1 MDQIRHSLLT
11 VIALCTLFASLVA
24 NAEEATAQAEA
35 SPSQTEAVNSSPNE
49 TPDNSGSSDPE
60 PQPEATEEAI
70 AEETTVKPATDQ
82 PSTEP
87 AQAPKAEQIAEQP
100 QVQPAPDHSPASTVP
115 VQPIAPVVPVAPP
128 AKKQVAK
135 QPAKPVAPEGPS
147 LIDVIQLEDHA
158 SNEKYQEG
166 YALAQKILP
175 HWEGDS
181 TFDFLY
187 GVHAIETGHFD
198 EATFAFERLTLL
210 NPRTIRYRLELA
222 RALYF
227 NNNLDTAK
235 NEFEIA
241 LASNPPENV
250 KTNIQG
256 FLDKIKKAKEKASHH
271 WSVGA
276 GFNMGFDSNINSGTE
291 EDGVDIPNIGFV
303 SLQEE
308 AQSQSSSFTQF
319 STQGIYSYSHWK
331 HHSLDVSFNTTH
343 KRNDEVST
351 YDLDV
356 INLFAGYSWQPTQNI
371 RLQGGLSNTDV
382 KLDGEAYQN
391 QNTVNAMGLYTNKSG
406 FSFSASMSSGSR
418 SAESINAPDADISLF
433 ALSMI
438 WPSSKNKSTN
448 LSLYTSNDDVSNTDL
463 AHFGKTASGINFG
476 TKLLITPSIVRSML
490 ISISSTEYQA
500 ADPNFQ
506 EVRKD
511 TSAMGS
517 WGYEWSVSKYFN
529 LNANLIVSHNAS
541 NLDLFTN
548 YRAIVNTGISV
559 NF

>member
-1 MDQIRHSLLT
+1 MDQIRNFWLIGVALCILLT
-11 VIALCTLFASLVA
+11 SSVTI
-24 NAEEATAQAEA
+24 AEEASTQAQ
-35 SPSQTEAVNSSPNE
+35 STDTQVEAVNS
-49 TPDNSGSSDPE
+49 GSEEAPEAQNNPE
-60 PQPEATEEAI
+60 PATQEAKPEPDAV
-70 AEETTVKPATDQ
+70 AEETTIEQ
-82 PSTEP
+82 PDIEAGQTPKTE
-87 AQAPKAEQIAEQP
+87 QVAEQP
-100 QVQPAPDHSPASTVP
+100 KTEAAPSPAPVPAVP
-115 VQPIAPVVPVAPP
+115 AQPIAPVAPIAPP
-128 AKKQVAK
+128 VKKQQVVK
-135 QPAKPVAPEGPS
+135 KPAKPAAPEGPS

-187 GVHAIETGHFD
+187 GVHAIETGHYD

-241 LASNPPENV
+241 LAANPPENV

-271 WSVGA
+271 WSIGA

-331 HHSLDVSFNTTH
+331 HHSLDISFNTTH

-391 QNTVNAMGLYTNKSG
+391 QNTLNAMGLYTNRSG

-438 WPSSKNKSTN
+438 WPSSKEKSTN

-476 TKLLITPSIVRSML
+476 TKLLISSNIVRSML
-490 ISISSTEYQA
+490 ISINSTEYQA

-517 WGYEWSVSKYFN
+517 WGYDWRLSQYVN
-529 LNANLIVSHNAS
+529 LNANFIVSHNAS

>member
-1 MDQIRHSLLT
+1 MDQIRNFWLIGVALCILLT
-11 VIALCTLFASLVA
+11 SSVTI
-24 NAEEATAQAEA
+24 AEEASTQAQ
-35 SPSQTEAVNSSPNE
+35 STDTQVEAVNS
-49 TPDNSGSSDPE
+49 GSEEAPEAQNNPE
-60 PQPEATEEAI
+60 PATQEAKPEPDAV
-70 AEETTVKPATDQ
+70 AEERTIEQ
-82 PSTEP
+82 PDIEAGQTPKTE
-87 AQAPKAEQIAEQP
+87 QVAEQP
-100 QVQPAPDHSPASTVP
+100 KTEAAPSPAPVPAVP
-115 VQPIAPVVPVAPP
+115 AQPIAPVAPIAPP
-128 AKKQVAK
+128 VKKQQVVK
-135 QPAKPVAPEGPS
+135 KPAKPAAPEGPS

-187 GVHAIETGHFD
+187 GVHAIETGHYD

-241 LASNPPENV
+241 LAANPPENV

-271 WSVGA
+271 WSIGA

-331 HHSLDVSFNTTH
+331 HHSLDISFNTTH

-391 QNTVNAMGLYTNKSG
+391 QNTLNAMGLYTNRSG

-438 WPSSKNKSTN
+438 WPSSKEKSTN

-476 TKLLITPSIVRSML
+476 TKLLISSNIVRSML
-490 ISISSTEYQA
+490 ISINSTEYQA

-517 WGYEWSVSKYFN
+517 WGYDWRLSQYVN
-529 LNANLIVSHNAS
+529 LNANFIVSHNAS

>member
-1 MDQIRHSLLT
+1 MDQIRNFWLIGVALCILLT
-11 VIALCTLFASLVA
+11 SSVTI
-24 NAEEATAQAEA
+24 AEEASTQAQ
-35 SPSQTEAVNSSPNE
+35 STDTQVEAVNS
-49 TPDNSGSSDPE
+49 GSEEAPEAQNNPE
-60 PQPEATEEAI
+60 PATQEAEPDAV
-70 AEETTVKPATDQ
+70 AEETTIEQ
-82 PSTEP
+82 PDIE
-87 AQAPKAEQIAEQP
+87 AEQTPKTKQVAEQP
-100 QVQPAPDHSPASTVP
+100 KTEAAPSPAPVPAVP
-115 VQPIAPVVPVAPP
+115 AQPIAPVAPIAPP
-128 AKKQVAK
+128 VKKQQVVK
-135 QPAKPVAPEGPS
+135 KPAKPAAPEGPS

-187 GVHAIETGHFD
+187 GVHAIETGHYD

-241 LASNPPENV
+241 LAANPPENV

-271 WSVGA
+271 WSIGA

-331 HHSLDVSFNTTH
+331 HHSLDISFNTTH

-391 QNTVNAMGLYTNKSG
+391 QNTLNAMGLYTNRSG

-438 WPSSKNKSTN
+438 WPSSKEKSTN

-476 TKLLITPSIVRSML
+476 TKLLISSNIVRSML
-490 ISISSTEYQA
+490 ITINSTEYQA

-517 WGYEWSVSKYFN
+517 WGYDWRLSQYVN
-529 LNANLIVSHNAS
+529 LNANFIVSHNAS